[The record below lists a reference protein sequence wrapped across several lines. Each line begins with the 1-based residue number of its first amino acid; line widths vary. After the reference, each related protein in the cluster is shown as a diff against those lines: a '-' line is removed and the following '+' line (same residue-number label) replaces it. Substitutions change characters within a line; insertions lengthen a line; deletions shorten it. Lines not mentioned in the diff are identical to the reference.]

1 MDFKKEESLM
11 HDFRPVGDKG
21 ILIHFEQKISPDI
34 SAQIRQLMSKLDE
47 LKNPAV
53 IEVLPA
59 YATLCVIYDPLIMD
73 YEGCKNLLS
82 SLLEDKQSG
91 ESVSAKVFE
100 IPVLY
105 SKETGPDLEFV
116 SEHSG
121 LKIDEIISIHT
132 ASEYLIYMLG
142 FAPGFPY
149 LGGMDERIAA
159 PRLKVPR
166 QKIIPGSVGIA
177 GSQTGMYPIESPGGW
192 QLIGRT
198 PVTLYDP
205 HRNPPVYYNAGDY
218 VKYKAIDEAEFND
231 ILDSEKNGRY
241 EVKTW
246 LRQ

>member
-1 MDFKKEESLM
+1 M
-11 HDFRPVGDKG
+11 GDRG

-34 SAQIRQLMSKLDE
+34 SAKIRRFMSKLDE
-47 LKNPAV
+47 AKNEAV

-59 YATLCVIYDPLIMD
+59 YATVCIVYNPLIMR
-73 YEGCKNLLS
+73 YEAIKGFLGG
-82 SLLEDKQSG
+82 LLEDSQGG
-91 ESVSAKVFE
+91 ESLNAAVFE

-105 SKETGPDLEFV
+105 NEETGPDMGFV
-116 SEHSG
+116 SEYSR
-121 LKIDEIISIHT
+121 LSPDEIVQIHT
-132 ASEYLIYMLG
+132 SGEYLIYMLG

-166 QKIIPGSVGIA
+166 QKIVPGSVGIA

-198 PVTLYDP
+198 PLKLYDP

-218 VKYKAIDEAEFND
+218 IKYRPIDEAEFMH
-231 ILDSEKNGRY
+231 ILALEKTGKY
-241 EVKTW
+241 EVKSW
-246 LRQ
+246 AKS